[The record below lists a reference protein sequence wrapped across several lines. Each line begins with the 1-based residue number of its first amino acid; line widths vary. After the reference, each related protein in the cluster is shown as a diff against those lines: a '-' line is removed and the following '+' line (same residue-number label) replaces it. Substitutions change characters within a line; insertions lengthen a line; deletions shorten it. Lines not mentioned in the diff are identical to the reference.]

1 MKNTQVNSN
10 GIKVVGRIY
19 ETYDYDTF
27 RFEVV
32 NRNIDENQVNQL
44 KKILKENGSFISPI
58 VVAKDRTIIDGQ
70 HRYHALKELGLPVR
84 FILGEETGDLQQDI
98 IKTNNMRKNWSFTD
112 YLEAYA
118 QMNENYRQALMI
130 VEEFKDIASP
140 STLVKFIGANGTGD
154 SSIFRKGSLELM
166 LGTNYLD
173 TKVDELNELARY
185 HHSINYG
192 KRFTNKYIQIIKE
205 MMKSPAFS
213 WARMRQKLT
222 NKVLNNELLLAVNS
236 AVGRGTKKYDEKA
249 LIDVIDYYNDGITV
263 QKNRIKYNNTQDG
276 FAIVT
281 DY

>member
-1 MKNTQVNSN
+1 MNKNQVTSN

-19 ETYDYDTF
+19 ETCDYDTF

-32 NRNIDENQVNQL
+32 NRNIDENQVNRL

-140 STLVKFIGANGTGD
+140 STLIRFIGANGTGK
-154 SSIFRKGSLELM
+154 SEIFRKGALELM

-173 TKVDELNELARY
+173 TKVDELNELAKY

-276 FAIVT
+276 FTIVT

>member
-1 MKNTQVNSN
+1 MNNTQVNSN

-32 NRNIDENQVNQL
+32 NRNIDENQVDKL

-70 HRYHALKELGLPVR
+70 HRYQALKEMEMPIR

-140 STLVKFIGANGTGD
+140 STLVKFIGANGTGK
-154 SSIFRKGSLELM
+154 SEIFRKGALELM

>member
-1 MKNTQVNSN
+1 MKNVTINSN

-32 NRNIDENQVNQL
+32 NRNIDENQVDKL

-70 HRYHALKELGLPVR
+70 HRYQALKEMEMPIR

-140 STLVKFIGANGTGD
+140 STLVKFIGANGTGK
-154 SSIFRKGSLELM
+154 SEIFRKGALELM

>member
-1 MKNTQVNSN
+1 MQNEKLNSN

-32 NRNIDENQVNQL
+32 NRNIDENQVNKL

-58 VVAKDRTIIDGQ
+58 VVAKDRTVIDGQ

-140 STLVKFIGANGTGD
+140 SALVKFIGANGTGK
-154 SSIFRKGSLELM
+154 SEIFRKGALELM

-173 TKVDELNELARY
+173 TKVDELNELAKY

-192 KRFTNKYIQIIKE
+192 KRFSQKYLFMIEE

-213 WARMRQKLT
+213 WARMKQKLT
-222 NKVLNNELLLAVNS
+222 AKALKDVLSLAIEGS
-236 AVGRGTKKYDEKA
+236 VGRGSNRRNAKA
-249 LIDVIDYYNDGITV
+249 LMDVIDYYNDGITV

-281 DY
+281 NY

>member
-1 MKNTQVNSN
+1 MQNKKLNSN

-44 KKILKENGSFISPI
+44 KKILEENGSFISPI

-118 QMNENYRQALMI
+118 QMNENYRQALMLI
-130 VEEFKDIASP
+130 EEFKDIASP
-140 STLVKFIGANGTGD
+140 STLVRFIGAGKTGH
-154 SSIFRKGSLELM
+154 SNEFKKGELELM

-173 TKVDELNELARY
+173 SKVDELNKIAKY
-185 HHSINYG
+185 HHSIGYG
-192 KRFTNKYIQIIKE
+192 KRFSKKYISMIKE

-213 WARMRQKLT
+213 WARMKQKLT
-222 NKVLNNELLLAVNS
+222 AKALNNDLTLAVNS
-236 AVGRGTKKYDEKA
+236 TIGRGSRYNNEKA
-249 LIDVIDYYNDGITV
+249 LMEVIDYYNDGITV

-276 FAIVT
+276 FTIVT
-281 DY
+281 EY

>member
-1 MKNTQVNSN
+1 MNNTQINSN

-154 SSIFRKGSLELM
+154 SSVFRKGSLELM

-173 TKVDELNELARY
+173 TKVDELNELAHY

-249 LIDVIDYYNDGITV
+249 LMDVIDYYNDGITV

-276 FAIVT
+276 FTIVT
-281 DY
+281 EY

>member
-1 MKNTQVNSN
+1 MNNTQINSN

-154 SSIFRKGSLELM
+154 SSVFRKGSLELM

-173 TKVDELNELARY
+173 TKVDELNELAHY

-249 LIDVIDYYNDGITV
+249 LMDVIDYYNDGITV

-276 FAIVT
+276 FTIVT

>member
-1 MKNTQVNSN
+1 MNNTQVNSN

-32 NRNIDENQVNQL
+32 NRNIDENQVSRL
-44 KKILKENGSFISPI
+44 KKTLKENGSFISPI

-154 SSIFRKGSLELM
+154 SSVFREGSLELM

-173 TKVDELNELARY
+173 TKVDELNALAHY

-276 FAIVT
+276 FTIVT

>member
-1 MKNTQVNSN
+1 MQNTSN
-10 GIKVVGRIY
+10 GIRVVGRIY

-32 NRNIDENQVNQL
+32 NRNIDENQVNRL

-70 HRYHALKELGLPVR
+70 HRYYALKELGLPVR

-154 SSIFRKGSLELM
+154 SSVFREGSLELM

-173 TKVDELNELARY
+173 TKVDELNELAHY

-249 LIDVIDYYNDGITV
+249 LMDVIDYYNDGITV

-276 FAIVT
+276 FTIVT

>member
-1 MKNTQVNSN
+1 MNKNQVNSN

-140 STLVKFIGANGTGD
+140 STLIRFIGANGTGD
-154 SSIFRKGSLELM
+154 SSVFRKGSLELM

-173 TKVDELNELARY
+173 TKVDELNELAHY

-249 LIDVIDYYNDGITV
+249 LMDVIDYYNDGITV

-276 FAIVT
+276 FTIVT
-281 DY
+281 EY

>member
-1 MKNTQVNSN
+1 MQNEKLNSN

-32 NRNIDENQVNQL
+32 NRNVDENQVNQL
-44 KKILKENGSFISPI
+44 KKVLKENGSFISPI

-70 HRYHALKELGLPVR
+70 HRYYALKELGLPVR

-140 STLVKFIGANGTGD
+140 STLVRFIGANGTGD
-154 SSIFRKGSLELM
+154 SSVFRKGSLELM

-173 TKVDELNELARY
+173 TKVDELNELAHY

-249 LIDVIDYYNDGITV
+249 LMDVIDYYNDGITV

-276 FAIVT
+276 FTIVT
-281 DY
+281 EY

>member
-1 MKNTQVNSN
+1 MNKNQVNSN

-70 HRYHALKELGLPVR
+70 HRYYALKELGLPVR

-140 STLVKFIGANGTGD
+140 STLIRFIGANGTGD
-154 SSIFRKGSLELM
+154 SSVFRKGSLELM

-173 TKVDELNELARY
+173 TKVDELNELAHY

-249 LIDVIDYYNDGITV
+249 LMDVIDYYNDGITV

-276 FAIVT
+276 FTIVT

>member
-1 MKNTQVNSN
+1 MNKNQVNSN

-154 SSIFRKGSLELM
+154 SSVFRKGSLELM

-173 TKVDELNELARY
+173 TKVDELNELAHY

-249 LIDVIDYYNDGITV
+249 LMDVIDYYNDGITV

-276 FAIVT
+276 FTIVT

>member
-1 MKNTQVNSN
+1 M
-10 GIKVVGRIY
+10 
-19 ETYDYDTF
+19 
-27 RFEVV
+27 
-32 NRNIDENQVNQL
+32 NQL

-154 SSIFRKGSLELM
+154 SSVFRKGSLELM

-173 TKVDELNELARY
+173 TKVDELNELAHY

-249 LIDVIDYYNDGITV
+249 LMDVIDYYNDGITV

-276 FAIVT
+276 FTIVT
-281 DY
+281 EY

>member
-1 MKNTQVNSN
+1 MQNGKLNSN

-27 RFEVV
+27 RFEAV
-32 NRNIDENQVNQL
+32 NRSVNKDQVNKL
-44 KKILKENGSFISPI
+44 KKVLKDNGSFISPI

-70 HRYHALKELGLPVR
+70 HRYYALKEMGLPIR

-98 IKTNNMRKNWSFTD
+98 IKTNNMRKNWSFLD

-118 QMNENYRQALMI
+118 QMNENYRQALMLI
-130 VEEFKDIASP
+130 EEFKDIVAP
-140 STLVKFIGANGTGD
+140 STLVRFIGANKTG
-154 SSIFRKGSLELM
+154 RAEAVKRGKLELM

-173 TKVDELNELARY
+173 KKVEDLTELAHY
-185 HHSINYG
+185 HNSI
-192 KRFTNKYIQIIKE
+192 KYHKQFSKKYVSMIKE

-213 WARMRQKLT
+213 WARMRKKLT
-222 NKVLNNELLLAVNS
+222 TKALNNDLTLAIDG
-236 AVGRGTKKYDEKA
+236 AVGRGSNRRNAKA
-249 LIDVIDYYNDGITV
+249 LMDVIDYYNDGITV

>member
-1 MKNTQVNSN
+1 MNKNQVNSN

-70 HRYHALKELGLPVR
+70 HRYQALKEMEMPIR

-140 STLVKFIGANGTGD
+140 STLVKFIGANGTGK
-154 SSIFRKGSLELM
+154 SEIFRKGALELM